1 MTFPTPPP
9 VAFTTGWPGL
19 PSARPRGEGAAPRRP
34 AEFRASLRRRA
45 QLKRAADVVPH
56 LPGPGESLHT
66 LLTGYFDFALVLTV
80 VLKSRPAPC
89 EALRVATLSFSKRN
103 VQELAGWIDAGLVK
117 RLVLLSSDFMKE
129 GNPETYFG
137 AVKELAGQRGQ
148 TVAAGRCHAKVA
160 CLHFADGLRLVFE
173 GSMNLST
180 NRNLEQMTVINDPGL
195 HDWHAGWVEQKAAAH
210 ESDEGGSP
218 QKG

>member
-9 VAFTTGWPGL
+9 VSFTTGFPGL
-19 PSARPRGEGAAPRRP
+19 PSGKRAGPEDAPSRA

-56 LPGPGESLHT
+56 LPGPGESLHA
-66 LLTGYFDFALVLTV
+66 LLTGYFDFALVLTC
-80 VLKSRPAPC
+80 VLKSRPSPC

-103 VQELAGWIDAGLVK
+103 VQEMAHWLDEGLVG

-129 GNPETYFG
+129 GNPATYYG
-137 AVKELAGQRGQ
+137 AVKELAEARGQ
-148 TVAAGRCHAKVA
+148 TVAAARCHAKVA
-160 CLHFADGLRLVFE
+160 CLAFADGLRLVFE

-180 NRNLEQMTVINDPGL
+180 NRNVEQMAVVNDAAL
-195 HDWHAGWVEQKAAAH
+195 HDWHAAWIERKVA
-210 ESDEGGSP
+210 ESEV
-218 QKG
+218 Q